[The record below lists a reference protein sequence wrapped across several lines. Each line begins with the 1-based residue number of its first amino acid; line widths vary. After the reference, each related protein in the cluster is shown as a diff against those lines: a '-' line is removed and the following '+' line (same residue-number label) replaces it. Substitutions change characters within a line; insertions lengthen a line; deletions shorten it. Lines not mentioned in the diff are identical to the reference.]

1 MKYNLKSEPRHSM
14 RIGRT
19 QTQLVILMSGWAA
32 QLQEGA
38 KNRKWEVK
46 SKTLGSLEENYPRL
60 LIKNII

>member
-1 MKYNLKSEPRHSM
+1 M
-14 RIGRT
+14 RTGRT

-46 SKTLGSLEENYPRL
+46 SKILGSFKENYPTL
-60 LIKNII
+60 FIKNII